1 MTWSVM
7 GLLLFG
13 AVLHA
18 GWNLLVKSG
27 TNKALDTALI
37 RIFCSAIA
45 LPIMLIVGI
54 PDAQC
59 WPFLI
64 ASVAVHTAYYA
75 VLANAYH
82 HGELSLAYPLM
93 RGVAPMI
100 TAVGSVL
107 LISDA
112 ALSIAGWAAVTMI
125 CIGVLTLGASAGLA
139 LHRHA
144 IMIALTNSIIIAMY
158 TLIDAQGVRLA
169 DQAMQYISALFLLE
183 GWPYALWALHR
194 HRKTVTQY
202 LGIRWKTSLI
212 GGMASVGSY
221 AISLWAMTV
230 APVAMVAALRET
242 SVLFAALLGAWFL
255 HERLAG
261 RRIIGVL
268 IIIAGAIGIRLS

>member
-1 MTWSVM
+1 MTWAVM

-13 AVLHA
+13 AMLHA

-27 TNKALDTALI
+27 THKALDTALI
-37 RIFCSAIA
+37 RMFCSLIA
-45 LPIMLIVGI
+45 VPCVFAVGI
-54 PDAQC
+54 PAAQC

-100 TAVGSVL
+100 TAVGSIL
-107 LISDA
+107 LINDVT
-112 ALSIAGWAAVTMI
+112 LSVLGWAAVTSI
-125 CIGVLTLGASAGLA
+125 CIGVVILGASAGIA
-139 LHRHA
+139 MHRHA
-144 IMIALTNSIIIAMY
+144 IMIALLNSIIIAMY

-169 DQAMQYISALFLLE
+169 DHAMQYIAALFLLE
-183 GWPYALWALHR
+183 GWPFVLWVLYQHR
-194 HRKTVTQY
+194 GSTNQY
-202 LGIRWKTSLI
+202 FKIRWKAALI
-212 GGMASVGSY
+212 GGFASVGSY

-230 APVAMVAALRET
+230 APVAIVAALRET
-242 SVLFAALLGAWFL
+242 SVLFATLFGAWFL
-255 HERLAG
+255 HERLTR

-268 IIIAGAIGIRLS
+268 IIITGAIGIRLT